1 MVTIAHRHAD
11 AYLQNPQRSHH
22 IFLVYGTDAG
32 LVSERSRALL
42 QTDAGVIPLSGQS
55 LSLSGD
61 AIASDPSA
69 LLDEIHSLKLFDQ
82 APAAIRISVGARNLL
97 PVLEL
102 VLRSAP
108 FEARIVLE
116 AGPLKPAAPLR
127 KWFESQNLAVAIEC
141 YSDQPKDLRRLIV
154 QQISSCGA
162 AIDSDAIEMLAEIL
176 GEDRGVSRSEIEKL
190 CLYTNGQ
197 QRPIT
202 LHDIT
207 QVLTA
212 SSSVDGG
219 NIIMDAILGNQD
231 ATIESL
237 SAIATHLSVFHTV
250 STNTLRHILA
260 LHAARVQVAAGFGR
274 DAALQNFLRSLNA
287 FAKKQ
292 EIIAGLNLD
301 GSVNTVELV
310 NSFYALVRETRHT
323 GLLADVKLFHAL
335 TALAHLFKQRQ
346 RQK

>member
-127 KWFESQNLAVAIEC
+127 KWFRVSEFSRC
-141 YSDQPKDLRRLIV
+141 Y
-154 QQISSCGA
+154 
-162 AIDSDAIEMLAEIL
+162 
-176 GEDRGVSRSEIEKL
+176 
-190 CLYTNGQ
+190 
-197 QRPIT
+197 
-202 LHDIT
+202 
-207 QVLTA
+207 
-212 SSSVDGG
+212 
-219 NIIMDAILGNQD
+219 
-231 ATIESL
+231 
-237 SAIATHLSVFHTV
+237 
-250 STNTLRHILA
+250 
-260 LHAARVQVAAGFGR
+260 
-274 DAALQNFLRSLNA
+274 
-287 FAKKQ
+287 
-292 EIIAGLNLD
+292 
-301 GSVNTVELV
+301 
-310 NSFYALVRETRHT
+310 
-323 GLLADVKLFHAL
+323 
-335 TALAHLFKQRQ
+335 
-346 RQK
+346 